1 MTDPWLELVQR
12 QAQKEVNLMSDERV
26 LRECSY
32 MNKDVLIPEYVPS
45 LRLHLISERVA
56 QIMDEQF
63 V

>member
-26 LRECSY
+26 LRECSH

-45 LRLHLISERVA
+45 LRLHLIGERVA